1 MSSSRPPPAD
11 SWDCNFMLPG
21 PPSRNNFGSADLS
34 PSGLLA
40 FASGSS
46 ISILDSRSLQL
57 ISTIPIPPP
66 TSAGS
71 VASLSPFVTA
81 VKWIP
86 ITLRCDLLSTEPG
99 SSHLLLAAADRHG
112 RVALLD
118 FRLRSVVLWIDP
130 DPNPKLGIQD
140 LCWIVSKPDSFV
152 LAAINGPSVLSLYN
166 TTSASCMWKYDASPE
181 YLSCIRRNPF
191 DARHFCVLGLKG
203 LLLSVRV
210 LGQKEDEVVVKEL
223 QIQTDCTELLKLER
237 ELSAGAAS
245 LSPASG
251 LFPLYMVKFTFS
263 PHWRHIIFVTFPR
276 ELVVFDLQYET
287 PLFSAALPR
296 GCAKFLD
303 VLADPNNDL
312 LYCAHLDGKLSIWR
326 RKEGEQVHVMCTM
339 EELIPSIGTSVP
351 SPSILAVL
359 VSQSESTIQ
368 NVAKLCLDAPHSPSA
383 NVDIDSPFEFSDDTL
398 LLSKTHLISI
408 SDDGKV
414 WNWLLTAEGAGDLQK
429 DAIKSGMDAD
439 VIDVALCGTNTNS
452 MASSADVQALEAGK
466 QLEHVNGSRNR
477 PSNSTS
483 SQADMSFKVSLDGQ
497 LQILSSTVTML
508 AVPSPSLTATLARG
522 GNYPAVAVPLVALGT
537 QSGAVDVVDVSAN
550 AVTASFSVHNG
561 TVRGLRWLGNSRL
574 VSFSYSQVNEK
585 SGGYINRLVVTCL
598 RSGINRAFRV
608 LQKPER
614 APIRALRASSSG
626 RFSPSLVSRVNCY
639 AITRSLESILTL
651 LLGCVNAPLL
661 SCFSLYQC
669 FIIGRRNVQFCL
681 WYLLILFRD
690 APVEVWAMTKNPIM
704 LRSLALPFTVLEW
717 TLPTVPW
724 PSQTGPSRQSSL
736 SSKDHKA
743 DTTDGVSTPTIASS
757 SDSKDASSEGSQD
770 DTSESFAFALAN
782 GALGVFE
789 VHGRRI
795 RDFRPKWPSSSFISS
810 DGLITAMAYR
820 LPHVVCIV
828 MGDRSGNI
836 RWWDVTTGHSSQFST
851 HREGIRRIKFSPV
864 VPGDRSRGR
873 IAVLFHDNTFSV
885 FDLDSQDPLAN
896 SLLQP
901 QFPGTLVLELDWLPT
916 RTDKNDPLV
925 LCIAGADSSFRLI
938 EVNTSEKKIGYTSQS
953 RAIKERF
960 RPMPL
965 CLPILLP
972 TSHALALQ
980 MILQLGVKPSW
991 FNTCSTTIKKRPH
1004 LIPGTPSSQKDLRS
1018 YMIGLPPIGDTVV
1031 PEMLLKVLEPYR
1043 KEGCILDDERARLY
1057 ATVVNKG
1064 YAARFA
1070 FAAAVF
1076 GETSEALFWLQLPRA
1091 LNHLMRKLKRSP
1103 QKAPHLAFNS
1113 ELEDTML
1120 SRITSKGKST
1130 PGTERRDSLSEG
1142 QLRLMAFEQEELWE
1156 TAAERITWHEKLE
1169 GEQAIQNRVH
1179 EYVVH
1184 LSLAMS
1190 VLIELMLVSVGNLE
1204 AAVSLLLSTSPESSY
1219 FYANALRAVAL
1230 SSAVSRSLL
1239 ELAVK
1244 VVAANMVR
1252 NDRSLSGTHLL
1263 CAVGRYQEAC
1273 SQLQDAGCWTDA
1285 ATLAATHLKG
1295 SDYARVLQRWADHV
1309 HHVEHNIWRALILY
1323 VAAGGLQEALAAL
1336 REAQHP
1342 DTAAMFVLACREIY
1356 AEIITNLENSDDE
1369 SGSST
1374 NNVPDNLP
1382 GLSPENEDVRAVG
1395 EYFGQYQRKLVHLCM
1410 DSQPFNE

>member
-326 RKEGEQVHVMCTM
+326 RKEPSYFQGEQVHVMCTM

-626 RFSPSLVSRVNCY
+626 R
-639 AITRSLESILTL
+639 
-651 LLGCVNAPLL
+651 
-661 SCFSLYQC
+661 
-669 FIIGRRNVQFCL
+669 
-681 WYLLILFRD
+681 YLLILFRD

-820 LPHVVCIV
+820 LPHVV

>member
-626 RFSPSLVSRVNCY
+626 R
-639 AITRSLESILTL
+639 
-651 LLGCVNAPLL
+651 
-661 SCFSLYQC
+661 
-669 FIIGRRNVQFCL
+669 
-681 WYLLILFRD
+681 YLLILFRD

-820 LPHVVCIV
+820 LPHVV

-938 EVNTSEKKIGYTSQS
+938 EVNTEKKIGYTSQS

-1179 EYVVH
+1179 E
-1184 LSLAMS
+1184 
-1190 VLIELMLVSVGNLE
+1190 LVSVGNLE